1 MEVQSSF
8 CYSQLAQ
15 WTELRISLRTSAHVQ
30 NTLPIKMHENILKP
44 LYSNKIYLEDKDLE
58 LKELTLMSSE

>member
-1 MEVQSSF
+1 M
-8 CYSQLAQ
+8 YK
-15 WTELRISLRTSAHVQ
+15 
-30 NTLPIKMHENILKP
+30 NTLKP